1 MRLARL
7 RRCGLPAGSAAL
19 ARFLVGKALVR
30 ELPSGRRL
38 AGRIVETEAYL
49 PDDAACHA
57 FGGRTERNAS
67 LFLEHGRAYV
77 YFCYGVHWMM
87 NVSSEKEG
95 VGAGVLLRA
104 LEPLEG
110 FEGKS
115 AVGPGRLARTLK
127 IDRRLDGVD
136 LCGPGPLWLGELRDA
151 KAPRVS
157 VSTRI
162 GIVKDAHR
170 PLRFF
175 EAGSLY
181 LSGPRALSFP
191 AR

>member
-7 RRCGLPAGSAAL
+7 RRRDLPHRSAAL
-19 ARFLVGKALVR
+19 ARFLIGKVLVR

-38 AGRIVETEAYL
+38 IGRIVETEAYL

-57 FGGRTERNAS
+57 FGGRTARNAS

-95 VGAGVLLRA
+95 VGGGVLLRA

-110 FEGKS
+110 FEGKA
-115 AVGPGRLARTLK
+115 AVGPGRLAKTLR
-127 IDRRLDGVD
+127 IDRSLDGVD
-136 LCGPGPLWLGELRDA
+136 LCRPGPLWLAELGRGPA
-151 KAPRVS
+151 ARVGI
-157 VSTRI
+157 STRI
-162 GIVKDAHR
+162 GIVRDAHR

-175 EAGSLY
+175 ERGNPF
-181 LSGPRALSFP
+181 LSGPRALNA

>member
-7 RRCGLPAGSAAL
+7 RRCALPVRSAAL
-19 ARFLVGKALVR
+19 ARFLIGKVLVR

-38 AGRIVETEAYL
+38 IGRIVETEAYL

-57 FGGRTERNAS
+57 FGGRTARNAS

-95 VGAGVLLRA
+95 VGGGVLIRA

-110 FEGKS
+110 FEGKA
-115 AVGPGRLARTLK
+115 AVGPGRLAKTMR
-127 IDRRLDGVD
+127 IDRRLDGIG
-136 LCGPGPLWLGELRDA
+136 LCEPGPLWLAEMGRGPA
-151 KAPRVS
+151 ARVA
-157 VSTRI
+157 VSRRI
-162 GIVKDAHR
+162 GIAKDAHR

-175 EAGSLY
+175 EPASPY
-181 LSGPRALSFP
+181 LSGPASLNG
-191 AR
+191 

>member
-7 RRCGLPAGSAAL
+7 RRRDLPAPSAAL
-19 ARFLVGKALVR
+19 ARFLIGKVLVR

-57 FGGRTERNAS
+57 FGGKTARNAS

-95 VGAGVLLRA
+95 VGGGVLLRA

-110 FEGKS
+110 FEGKA
-115 AVGPGRLARTLK
+115 AVGPGRLAKTLR
-127 IDRRLDGVD
+127 IDRRLDGHD
-136 LCGPGPLWLGELRDA
+136 LCGPGPLWLAGLRGA
-151 KAPRVS
+151 ARPRVS

-170 PLRFF
+170 ALRFF
-175 EAGSLY
+175 EAGSPY
-181 LSGPRALSFP
+181 LSGPRALNSKD
-191 AR
+191 

>member
-1 MRLARL
+1 MRIARL
-7 RRCGLPAGSAAL
+7 RRAELPAGAAAL

-57 FGGRTERNAS
+57 FRGRTARNAS

-77 YFCYGVHWMM
+77 YFCYGAHWMM
-87 NVSSEKEG
+87 NVSAEAEG

-110 FEGKS
+110 FAGRD
-115 AVGPGRLARTLK
+115 AVGPGRLARTL
-127 IDRRLDGVD
+127 RVGPRLDGAD
-136 LCGPGPLWLGELRDA
+136 LCGRGPLWLGRLARPA
-151 KAPRVS
+151 GRTG

-162 GIVKDAHR
+162 GLSKDAHR
-170 PLRFF
+170 PLRFY
-175 EAGSLY
+175 ERGSAF
-181 LSGPRALSFP
+181 LSGPRSLS
-191 AR
+191 A

>member
-1 MRLARL
+1 VRPRRL
-7 RRCGLPAGSAAL
+7 RRSGLPAPSSAL
-19 ARFLVGKALVR
+19 ARFLIGKVLVR
-30 ELPSGRRL
+30 ELRSGRRL

-49 PDDAACHA
+49 PGDAACHA

-67 LFLEHGRAYV
+67 LFLRHGHAYV

-95 VGAGVLLRA
+95 VGGGVLLRA

-110 FEGKS
+110 FVGKA
-115 AVGPGRLARTLK
+115 AVGPGRLAKTMK
-127 IDRRLDGVD
+127 IDRSLDGVD
-136 LCGPGPLWLGELRDA
+136 LCGPGPLWLAETGRGPA
-151 KAPRVS
+151 VRVGI
-157 VSTRI
+157 STRI

-175 EAGSLY
+175 EAGNPF
-181 LSGPRALSFP
+181 LSGPRSLNYP
-191 AR
+191 

>member
-7 RRCGLPAGSAAL
+7 RRRSLPARSAAL
-19 ARFLVGKALVR
+19 ARFLIGKVLVR

-38 AGRIVETEAYL
+38 AGRIVEAEAYL

-57 FGGRTERNAS
+57 FGGKTARNAS
-67 LFLEHGRAYV
+67 LFLRHGHAYV

-87 NVSSEKEG
+87 NVSSEAEG
-95 VGAGVLLRA
+95 VGGGVLLRA
-104 LEPLEG
+104 LEPLAG
-110 FEGKS
+110 FEGKA
-115 AVGPGRLARTLK
+115 AVGPGRLARTMR

-136 LCGPGPLWLGELRDA
+136 LCEPGPLWLGELRGA
-151 KAPRVS
+151 GRPRVS

-175 EAGSLY
+175 EAGNPY
-181 LSGPRALSFP
+181 LSGPRRLN
-191 AR
+191 R

>member
-1 MRLARL
+1 MALARL
-7 RRCGLPAGSAAL
+7 RRAALPVRSAAL

-49 PDDAACHA
+49 PGDAACHA
-57 FGGRTERNAS
+57 FNGRTARNAS

-87 NVSSEKEG
+87 NVSSEEEG
-95 VGAGVLLRA
+95 VGGGVLLRA
-104 LEPLEG
+104 LEPVEG
-110 FEGKS
+110 FEGKA
-115 AVGPGRLARTLK
+115 AVGPGRLAKTMR
-127 IDRRLDGVD
+127 IDRRLDGHD
-136 LCGPGPLWLGELRDA
+136 LCGPGPLWLADA
-151 KAPRVS
+151 GRGPADCVAVS
-157 VSTRI
+157 RRI

-175 EAGSLY
+175 EAGSPF
-181 LSGPRALSFP
+181 LSGPRALNHP
-191 AR
+191 

>member
-1 MRLARL
+1 MRIARL
-7 RRCGLPAGSAAL
+7 RRAELPADSAEL
-19 ARFLVGKALVR
+19 ARFLIGKALVR
-30 ELPSGRRL
+30 DLPGRRL

-57 FGGRTERNAS
+57 FRGRSARNES

-77 YFCYGVHWMM
+77 YFCYGVHYMM
-87 NVSSEKEG
+87 NVSAEEEG

-110 FEGKS
+110 FAGRE
-115 AVGPGRLARTLK
+115 AVGPGRLARALR
-127 IDRRLDGVD
+127 IGPLLDGID
-136 LCGPGPLWLGELRDA
+136 LCATGPLWLGRLER
-151 KAPRVS
+151 PTGRVG

-162 GIVKDAHR
+162 GITKDAHR

-175 EAGSLY
+175 ERGSAF
-181 LSGPRALSFP
+181 LSGPRNLSI
-191 AR
+191 